1 MKVLFLHRD
10 LPPDTYAGVAIQVH
24 RLANA
29 LADLGHAVSVHTHS
43 ARPAD
48 ARYAVLPIRLPGLE
62 TALRLAPFLKRLWYP
77 LWYRTLPF
85 EGFDVVHIHGDG
97 GFLRYR
103 GNFVRTFYGTAALE
117 YRHAANLKGRLA
129 QGLSYWME
137 RREARRCRL
146 TVGISPHVAAHLPG
160 IDRVI
165 PCMLPGPPD
174 AAPAGKTA
182 FPSLVYLGSRKSRK
196 RGELALSIWRGLRAR
211 LPDLRLT
218 YVGPPAEIGQL
229 ESGGEYRGV
238 DFRTRLGQDELLE
251 LYRESWIYLCL
262 SSYEGFGVGI
272 IEAMACSCV
281 VVTTPHPGSEYLV
294 KDGETGVV
302 APPDKAEGLIAE
314 ILLDG
319 KARSEIA
326 KRARDS
332 ARRFAPAAVASAY
345 LDLYRLAKGRAAG
358 TPAARARTP

>member
-1 MKVLFLHRD
+1 MKILFLHRD
-10 LPPDTYAGVAIQVH
+10 LPPDTYTGVAIQVH

-29 LADLGHAVSVHTHS
+29 LSDLGHAVSVRTHS

-48 ARYAVLPIRLPGLE
+48 ARYEVLPILLPGLDSM
-62 TALRLAPFLKRLWYP
+62 LRLAPFLKRLWYP
-77 LWYRTLPF
+77 LWYRRLPF
-85 EGFDVVHIHGDG
+85 GGFDVVHVHGDG

-117 YRHAANLKGRLA
+117 YRHAASLKGRIA

-137 RREARRCRL
+137 RREARHCRL

-165 PCMLPGPPD
+165 PCMLPAAPD
-174 AAPAGKTA
+174 ASAAEKTP

-196 RGELALSIWRGLRAR
+196 RGELALGLWSGLRAR

-218 YVGPPAEIGQL
+218 YIGPPAEIAQL
-229 ESGGEYRGV
+229 RASGEFRGV
-238 DFRTRLGQDELLE
+238 DFRTRLAQEELLA

-294 KDGETGVV
+294 KDGETGIV
-302 APPDKAEGLIAE
+302 APPEKADALLAA
-314 ILLDG
+314 ILSDG
-319 KARSEIA
+319 KARKEMA
-326 KRARDS
+326 KRARES

-345 LDLYRLAKGRAAG
+345 LDLYRLAKGRAG
-358 TPAARARTP
+358 GSAARTGAP